1 VDINDDLMA
10 VRNILHTNMLLCLI
24 IVQILF
30 LFGIEQTKNK
40 VKLKNFLFYFKLN
53 LFFSLVVE

>member
-1 VDINDDLMA
+1 MDINDDLMA

-40 VKLKNFLFYFKLN
+40 VKLKNFFILF
-53 LFFSLVVE
+53 